1 MRAVGDASAV
11 PLFESGD
18 APRILVTGFERVDHT
33 ADGVWTYVGT
43 RDVWTGG
50 RQERQV
56 VLYIDVT
63 LGAIVKGILLSFL
76 NVEGLMD
83 KLRLSRFLTFH

>member
-1 MRAVGDASAV
+1 MQMGETCVA

-33 ADGVWTYVGT
+33 ADGIWTYVGT
-43 RDVWTGG
+43 RTIRIGG
-50 RQERQV
+50 KEERQV

-63 LGAIVKGILLSFL
+63 MAAIVRGIVLSFF
-76 NVEGLMD
+76 NVEGLMER
-83 KLRLSRFLTFH
+83 LRASRFLTFH